1 MKYQKIVQ
9 TLEKQGISS
18 QGKQKQ
24 IQILTHVKSKKFLRH
39 RYLLLNEY
47 IPSTLRK
54 YYSESNK
61 SK

>member
-24 IQILTHVKSKKFLRH
+24 IQILTHCEVQDIS
-39 RYLLLNEY
+39 
-47 IPSTLRK
+47 
-54 YYSESNK
+54 
-61 SK
+61 